1 MTVPVFIIFKWAQP
15 SPLNPSVS
23 YNSTTLSFQREKCE
37 KYIEICMKNCQKS
50 VEQCGN
56 AQDFHEVTF

>member
-1 MTVPVFIIFKWAQP
+1 MDPTIFTQP
-15 SPLNPSVS
+15 LSFLQLHNL
-23 YNSTTLSFQREKCE
+23 TTLSFQREKCE